1 MSNEKRAEIGIIG
14 GTGVYDPE
22 MLEDRYETKVYTP
35 FGAPSDLVTLG
46 IFKGRHLAFIS
57 RHGRGHQIPP
67 HMINVRANI
76 WALKQLGVKQIVA
89 SSAVGSLREDYRPG
103 DFVLTD
109 QFIDRT
115 KSRPDT
121 FYEGGQLCH
130 ISSADPICP
139 TLHNHFYEYAKKLK
153 LPVHEKGTY
162 VCVNG
167 PRFSTRAESKM
178 FRLWG
183 CDIIGMTMYPE
194 IVLAREAEICYIS
207 IAMVTDYDVWAE
219 KPVSSDEVME
229 TMQANSVNFKK
240 LVMGALLEMP
250 KDDTCSCRT
259 ALKGAIL

>member
-1 MSNEKRAEIGIIG
+1 M
-14 GTGVYDPE
+14 
-22 MLEDRYETKVYTP
+22 
-35 FGAPSDLVTLG
+35 
-46 IFKGRHLAFIS
+46 
-57 RHGRGHQIPP
+57 
-67 HMINVRANI
+67 
-76 WALKQLGVKQIVA
+76 A
-89 SSAVGSLREDYRPG
+89 SSAVGSLREDYKPG

-130 ISSADPICP
+130 ISSADPVCP
-139 TLHNHFYEYAKKLK
+139 TLHNHFYKYAKKLK

-240 LVMGALLEMP
+240 LVMGALLDMP
-250 KDDTCSCRT
+250 KDDKCSCRT

>member
-1 MSNEKRAEIGIIG
+1 
-14 GTGVYDPE
+14 
-22 MLEDRYETKVYTP
+22 
-35 FGAPSDLVTLG
+35 
-46 IFKGRHLAFIS
+46 
-57 RHGRGHQIPP
+57 
-67 HMINVRANI
+67 
-76 WALKQLGVKQIVA
+76 
-89 SSAVGSLREDYRPG
+89 
-103 DFVLTD
+103 
-109 QFIDRT
+109 
-115 KSRPDT
+115 
-121 FYEGGQLCH
+121 
-130 ISSADPICP
+130 
-139 TLHNHFYEYAKKLK
+139 
-153 LPVHEKGTY
+153 
-162 VCVNG
+162 
-167 PRFSTRAESKM
+167 M